1 MPNIHDTL
9 NSNAHSEMNTNEHT
23 KNTDTKPDDYIPAN
37 PLKVYLQPEEKLIE
51 IPRRNARTVKRLL
64 DFLNIKECTAL
75 VVRDNTLL
83 TPDLA
88 LYAGDEILVRK
99 VQSTG

>member
-1 MPNIHDTL
+1 MVQETVNNDIVM
-9 NSNAHSEMNTNEHT
+9 A
-23 KNTDTKPDDYIPAN
+23 DDYVPAK
-37 PLKVYLQPEEKLIE
+37 PLRVYLQPEEKWIE
-51 IPRRNARTVKRLL
+51 IPRSSAKTVKRLM

-88 LYAGDEILVRK
+88 LYSGDEILVRK